1 MEKDISILGWRSK
14 YEQMLKEM
22 GMHISVRERSA
33 VWIAGW
39 MQFCRGEI
47 LEALCPILFP
57 FNQRELINQ
66 STW

>member
-33 VWIAGW
+33 V
-39 MQFCRGEI
+39 
-47 LEALCPILFP
+47 
-57 FNQRELINQ
+57 
-66 STW
+66 